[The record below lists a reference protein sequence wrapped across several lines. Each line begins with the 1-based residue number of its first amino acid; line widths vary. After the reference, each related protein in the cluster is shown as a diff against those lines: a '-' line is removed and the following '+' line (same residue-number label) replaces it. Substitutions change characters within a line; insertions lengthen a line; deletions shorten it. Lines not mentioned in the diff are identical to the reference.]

1 MLQCAHL
8 LLSYIHVHVHFLF
21 VTDRPSTR
29 GVLTYGLGTLYL
41 TTVSSR
47 NQSVYV
53 FPADFASIGDDS
65 VLAFGVITH
74 PDVVRDVTVVSEVLQ
89 PLPGK

>member
-1 MLQCAHL
+1 MFTCTITFDVL
-8 LLSYIHVHVHFLF
+8 LIYN
-21 VTDRPSTR
+21 RPSSR

-53 FPADFASIGDDS
+53 FPADFASIDNDF
-65 VLAFGVITH
+65 VLAFGVIPH
-74 PDVVRDVTVVSEVLQ
+74 RDVVRDVTVVSDMLQ
-89 PLPGK
+89 PLPGTQH